1 MPRLLFTIFWV
12 SLFVV
17 GISYLYAEEP
27 EKNQDVDVD
36 ATEDQLEADLPEVI
50 RAKMI
55 DTTRILLEPRSRF
68 SDPLKPKL
76 IGAKGIYAKER
87 LWNLS
92 PTSIPQ
98 KAVAPQAA
106 QPKTHVVNFT
116 AYPSLPDSLY
126 YHALFG
132 AHTNR
137 SRGYLYL
144 DGKQLGDK
152 RTKQLGDYNFNSVR
166 GELSYQHQDWR
177 EFSLDVGLDL
187 KGLNWLSVPNNQEQ
201 EKLPKDFRLLSSA
214 INWKQQIAASAWTML
229 TLDAESMSL
238 THDASDQQDEGTDLR
253 FNFDATV
260 PLPFQNPFHAG
271 DTVDVNPIHAGS
283 GIEYYSIND
292 RGKPDNWA
300 AIIRLYVRDE
310 FTLFGP
316 FALSMGAEGVN
327 FRERNESGEDL
338 TRLQFNPN
346 LAVTTNLGRRW
357 IFRMQGMRATHQPKL
372 SSLYFE
378 TDYISFNPSLG
389 PEKTWDGRVSL
400 KYHQGKTL
408 EIDLSGFAKQIDD
421 LVVFEKVTDNPNA
434 LTWMPTNIDAQIY
447 GGQLDFS
454 AQVTNRL
461 ELQLHYIHEF
471 HRPKQAE
478 NINYRPEDL
487 VNLGVDYYFSGD
499 FRFELDGVFS
509 GPRYAKT
516 DETLERYFRF
526 KPRLSKTIGTYI
538 DAFIGCTFAI
548 GEYAMLHPDLTFSQN
563 NFDFGVELRF

>member
-17 GISYLYAEEP
+17 GISFLYAEEP

-68 SDPLKPKL
+68 SDPFKPKL

-132 AHTNR
+132 AHNNR
-137 SRGYLYL
+137 SRGFLYL

-152 RTKQLGDYNFNSVR
+152 RTKQKGDYNFNSVR

-177 EFSLDVGLDL
+177 EISLDVGLDL
-187 KGLNWLSVPNNQEQ
+187 KGLNWLPAPNSQEQ
-201 EKLPKDFRLLSSA
+201 EKLRKDFRLLSSA
-214 INWKQQIAASAWTML
+214 INWKQQIAASAWTTL

-238 THDASDQQDEGTDLR
+238 THDASDQQGEGTDLR
-253 FNFDATV
+253 FNLDATV

-271 DTVDVNPIHAGS
+271 DTVDVNPIHVGS

-292 RGKPDNWA
+292 SGKPDNWA

-316 FALSMGAEGVN
+316 LALSMGAEGVN

-346 LAVTTNLGRRW
+346 LAVTTKLGRRW
-357 IFRMQGMRATHQPKL
+357 IFRMHGMRTTHQPKL

-378 TDYISFNPSLG
+378 TDYISFNPFLG
-389 PEKTWDGRVSL
+389 PEETWDGRVLL
-400 KYHQGKTL
+400 KYHQGRML
-408 EIDLSGFAKQIDD
+408 EINLTGFAKQIDD
-421 LVVFEKVTDNPNA
+421 LVVFEKETDNPNA
-434 LTWMPTNIDAQIY
+434 RTWMPTNIDARIY

-461 ELQLHYIHEF
+461 ELQLQYIHEF

-487 VNLGVDYYFSGD
+487 VNLGVDFYFSGD

-526 KPRLSKTIGTYI
+526 KPRLRKTIGTYI
-538 DAFIGCTFAI
+538 DAFIGSTFVI
-548 GEYAMLHPDLTFSQN
+548 GEYAVLHQDLTFSQN